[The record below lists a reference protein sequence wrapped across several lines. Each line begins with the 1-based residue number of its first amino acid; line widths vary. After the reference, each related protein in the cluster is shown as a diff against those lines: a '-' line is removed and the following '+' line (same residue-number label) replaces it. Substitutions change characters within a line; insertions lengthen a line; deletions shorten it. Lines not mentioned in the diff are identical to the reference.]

1 MMRVYPQPQP
11 NVAGFPPQNGAGLP
25 QQTAGFTAMPVSAS
39 VGASGPHPPYVMA
52 VPAAQS
58 IAQDPAVAEGL
69 ASPRKPTAKCLA
81 GIKEVIRLV
90 HWYSLFSTAMCITVS
105 QGKAC

>member
-1 MMRVYPQPQP
+1 
-11 NVAGFPPQNGAGLP
+11 
-25 QQTAGFTAMPVSAS
+25 
-39 VGASGPHPPYVMA
+39 MA

-58 IAQDPAVAEGL
+58 IAQDPAVAKEL
-69 ASPRKPTAKCLA
+69 ASRKSTAKCLA

-105 QGKAC
+105 QDKAC